1 MGLNAT
7 KMNSDRL
14 SWAHDPLSALS
25 YTARKGSGAFFEQ
38 HLSSTIQHRASVH
51 PENAKTFNH
60 GKGFVIGHQWT
71 NIVLLL
77 NDSLI
82 PLPPIPFYSKRYCQ
96 EHNRQYQTEHELVID
111 YIEQLC
117 LEDYI
122 GAHDPYD
129 VVVLADS
136 GYDDKKIEM
145 AIVDKHWN

>member
-1 MGLNAT
+1 MEIPTSPL
-7 KMNSDRL
+7 
-14 SWAHDPLSALS
+14 HLSALIC
-25 YTARKGSGAFFEQ
+25 KGFAVHGVNSEYLAQNGLPWQIAI
-38 HLSSTIQHRASVH
+38 LIDSTIQHRASVH

-96 EHNRQYQTEHELVID
+96 EHNRQYHTEHELVID

-122 GAHDPYD
+122 GAHIGKYLSSLRKLDD
-129 VVVLADS
+129 VITPKE
-136 GYDDKKIEM
+136 GFET
-145 AIVDKHWN
+145 